1 MLKYFKILSFRN
13 ASIVSA
19 RGRISVMRTIYI
31 KWTQTGVAYLGQW
44 HFRKKWEFLPKK
56 GLKKKVPKFQSANE
70 IKIMTGSFGDRNFC
84 PFEGFALIVLPYTPS
99 TKKSLA
105 FF

>member
-1 MLKYFKILSFRN
+1 MPVLKYFKILSFRN

-44 HFRKKWEFLPKK
+44 HFRKKMGIFAKK
-56 GLKKKVPKFQSANE
+56 GVEKESPE
-70 IKIMTGSFGDRNFC
+70 I
-84 PFEGFALIVLPYTPS
+84 
-99 TKKSLA
+99 
-105 FF
+105 